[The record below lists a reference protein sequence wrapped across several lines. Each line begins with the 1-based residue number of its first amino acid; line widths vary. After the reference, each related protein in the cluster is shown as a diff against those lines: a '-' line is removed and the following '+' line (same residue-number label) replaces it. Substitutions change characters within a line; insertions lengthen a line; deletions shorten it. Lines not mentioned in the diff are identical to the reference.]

1 MAAPARPGNAR
12 DAAGHGAVKDLRE
25 RTVRVNGEPCRVWEA
40 GQGEPI
46 GFLAGLFGM
55 TRWTPFLER
64 LARTRR
70 VVVPSLPGFP
80 GGHGHEQLDD
90 LPDWVAATLDLLEA
104 AELRGAELVAASV
117 GGTLAAEAAAFSPG
131 IARRLVLVA
140 PFGLFDEAE
149 PVADV
154 WAQRPDE
161 LPALL
166 AAHPE
171 RVLEQ
176 LAPAPGADPVECHI
190 ENVRAMEA
198 AARLLW
204 PTCDRGLRKR
214 LHRIR
219 IPTLLLW
226 GSADR
231 VVPPSYPKRFAE
243 RLGGPCAVRLIE
255 GAGHR
260 VDLDAPDALADAIL
274 GVGAED
280 S

>member
-1 MAAPARPGNAR
+1 MAAPAGAGRAI
-12 DAAGHGAVKDLRE
+12 DAARHGAVTEPRE

-46 GFLAGLFGM
+46 GFLAGLLGV

-80 GGHGHEQLDD
+80 GGRGHEQLDD
-90 LPDWVAATLDLLEA
+90 LADWVAATLDLLEA
-104 AELRGAELVAASV
+104 ADLRGAELIGASV
-117 GGTLAAEAAAFSPG
+117 GGALAAEAAAFSPG
-131 IARRLVLVA
+131 IAHRLALVA

-171 RVLEQ
+171 RVVEQ
-176 LAPAPGADPVECHI
+176 LAPVPGADPVECHI

-219 IPTLLLW
+219 IPTLLVW

-231 VVPPSYPKRFAE
+231 VVPPSYAKRFAE
-243 RLGGPCAVRLIE
+243 GLGGPNTVRLLD

-260 VDLDAPDALADAIL
+260 VDLDAPEALAEAIL
-274 GVGAED
+274 GV
-280 S
+280 

>member
-1 MAAPARPGNAR
+1 VAPPAGPGSAR
-12 DAAGHGAVKDLRE
+12 DAAGHGAVTDPRE

-46 GFLAGLFGM
+46 GFLAGLLGV

-80 GGHGHEQLDD
+80 GGRGHEQLDD
-90 LPDWVAATLDLLEA
+90 LADWVAATLDLLEA
-104 AELRGAELVAASV
+104 AELRGADLVAASV

-154 WAQRPDE
+154 WAQRADE

-171 RVLEQ
+171 RLLEQ

-226 GSADR
+226 GTADR
-231 VVPPSYPKRFAE
+231 VVPPSYAKRFAE
-243 RLGGPCAVRLIE
+243 RLGGPHTVRLLD

-260 VDLDAPDALADAIL
+260 VDLDAPEALAEAIL
-274 GVGAED
+274 HV
-280 S
+280 

>member
-1 MAAPARPGNAR
+1 MAAPAGRGGPC
-12 DAAGHGAVKDLRE
+12 DAAGHRVVTTPRE
-25 RTVRVNGEPCRVWEA
+25 RTARVNGEPCRVWEA

-46 GFLAGLFGM
+46 GFLAGLFGL

-64 LARTRR
+64 LSRTRR

-80 GGHGHEQLDD
+80 GGRGHEQLDD

-104 AELRGAELVAASV
+104 ADLRGADLVGASV

-154 WAQRPDE
+154 WAQRADE

-166 AAHPE
+166 AGHPE

-176 LAPAPGADPVECHI
+176 LAPAPGADPIECHI
-190 ENVRAMEA
+190 ESVRAMAA

-204 PTCDRGLRKR
+204 PTCDRGLNKR

-219 IPTLLLW
+219 IPTLLVW

-231 VVPPSYPKRFAE
+231 VVPPSYARRFAE
-243 RLGGPCAVRLIE
+243 RLGGPCSVRLLE

-260 VDLDAPDALADAIL
+260 VDLDAPEALVDAIL
-274 GVGAED
+274 GG
-280 S
+280 